1 MVIILLINNNLLI
14 FIYSPLFPMK
24 KLPSSFFPLGLFAII
39 LSACATPKTAQK
51 AAAKLESG
59 VKYEVRSALA
69 ASEAFKPKDI
79 PRYYFSLDV
88 PPNNT
93 SVNDPL
99 ISDKSTERTVRTTA
113 YCHSESDHVRYGHLT
128 AAGGDL
134 KFGTVC
140 SAAADWSRYPVGTK
154 FRIANQPGVV
164 YQVDDYGSALVG
176 SGTIDLYRP
185 TPGSMDA
192 WGVREVAIEIIEWG
206 SYEDSVKLM
215 TRSAQY
221 PHVRRML
228 LDIQRQK
235 NVTMD
240 KGSSLEKASPTSSI
254 ASL

>member
-1 MVIILLINNNLLI
+1 
-14 FIYSPLFPMK
+14 MK
-24 KLPSSFFPLGLFAII
+24 KLPISFSALSVFILI
-39 LSACATPKTAQK
+39 LSACATPKNAQK
-51 AAAKLESG
+51 KAAKLETG
-59 VKYEVRSALA
+59 VKYEVRSALSA
-69 ASEAFKPKDI
+69 GDAFKPKDI

-88 PPNNT
+88 PPNT
-93 SVNDPL
+93 TPATDPL
-99 ISDKSTERTVRTTA
+99 VTDKSTERTVRTTA

-134 KFGTVC
+134 KFGTLC

-154 FRIANQPGVV
+154 FRIASQPGVV

-240 KGSSLEKASPTSSI
+240 TAFPSEKASPSSSI

>member
-1 MVIILLINNNLLI
+1 
-14 FIYSPLFPMK
+14 MK
-24 KLPSSFFPLGLFAII
+24 KLPISFSALSVFILI
-39 LSACATPKTAQK
+39 LSACATPKNAQK
-51 AAAKLESG
+51 KAAKLETG
-59 VKYEVRSALA
+59 VKYEVRSALSA
-69 ASEAFKPKDI
+69 GDTFKPKDI

-88 PPNNT
+88 PPNT
-93 SVNDPL
+93 TPATDPL
-99 ISDKSTERTVRTTA
+99 VTDKSTERTVRTTA

-134 KFGTVC
+134 KFGTLC

-154 FRIANQPGVV
+154 FRIASQPGVV

-240 KGSSLEKASPTSSI
+240 KGLPSEKASPSSSI